1 MKAYVQAAGGT
12 PPRTAART
20 IRFGS
25 GAWTCVIGE
34 FEDGRGRVT
43 VAKWKDGATAEE

>member
-25 GAWTCVIGE
+25 GEWTCVIGE